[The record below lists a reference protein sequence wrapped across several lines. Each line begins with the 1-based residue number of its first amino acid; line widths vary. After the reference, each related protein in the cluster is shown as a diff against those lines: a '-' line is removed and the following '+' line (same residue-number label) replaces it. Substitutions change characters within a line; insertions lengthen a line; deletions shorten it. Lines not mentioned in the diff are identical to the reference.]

1 MLQYKPVAF
10 AVRTNIAYDGQLD
23 DDSPV
28 PGAAITFDIKDFL
41 HVKEVCTVL
50 LLNVCSHAQKFSN
63 DWWIGRLVKEGCD
76 LGFIPSPSKLEN
88 LRLLMAGKGKGFV
101 NLKLLFNLFHLTTC
115 PFLVRAVREI

>member
-1 MLQYKPVAF
+1 
-10 AVRTNIAYDGQLD
+10 VRTNIAYDGQLD

-41 HVKEVCTVL
+41 HVKEVRCLIALVSYL
-50 LLNVCSHAQKFSN
+50 QKFSN

-101 NLKLLFNLFHLTTC
+101 RK
-115 PFLVRAVREI
+115 